1 MAGLVETREAA
12 ITSLRGDFPG
22 FTVMGASGSSDAATI
37 LAKYIGRG
45 AIIVMALGASNV
57 ADPSSLQLDVN
68 ADFAAI
74 VIVHGKKD
82 AKAREDE
89 GLPLAESVAL
99 HIHGNTFG
107 LSGASPA
114 RVSGISPIADD
125 ELSKRGLW
133 AWGITWEQRLAL
145 SQ

>member
-12 ITSLRGDFPG
+12 IASLRMGFPALA
-22 FTVMGASGSSDAATI
+22 VMGASGSSDAAAI
-37 LAKYIGRG
+37 LAKYIGQG
-45 AIIVMALGASNV
+45 AVIVMALGASN
-57 ADPSSLQLDVN
+57 AAAPSSLQFDVN

-82 AKAREDE
+82 AVAREDE

-99 HIHGNTFG
+99 HIHGNAFN

-133 AWGITWEQRLAL
+133 AWAITWEQRLVLKA
-145 SQ
+145 

>member
-12 ITSLRGDFPG
+12 IASLGGDFPG
-22 FTVMGASGSSDAATI
+22 LAVLGASGSSDAATI
-37 LAKYIGRG
+37 LARYIGQS
-45 AIIVMALGASNV
+45 AVIVMALGASNV
-57 ADPSSLQLDVN
+57 AAPNSLQFDVN

-99 HIHGNTFG
+99 HVHGNTFG

-114 RVSGISPIADD
+114 RVSGISPIADE

-133 AWGITWEQRLAL
+133 AWGITWEQRLVL
-145 SQ
+145 V

>member
-12 ITSLRGDFPG
+12 IASLGGDFPDLA
-22 FTVMGASGSSDAATI
+22 VHGASGSSDAATI
-37 LAKYIGRG
+37 LARYIGQG
-45 AIIVMALGASNV
+45 AVIVMALGASNV
-57 ADPSSLQLDVN
+57 AAPNSLQFDVN

-114 RVSGISPIADD
+114 RVSGISPIADE
-125 ELSKRGLW
+125 ELSKKGLW
-133 AWGITWEQRLAL
+133 AWAITWEQRLVL
-145 SQ
+145 V

>member
-12 ITSLRGDFPG
+12 IASLGGDFPG
-22 FTVMGASGSSDAATI
+22 LAVLGASGSSDAATI
-37 LAKYIGRG
+37 LARYIGQG
-45 AIIVMALGASNV
+45 AVIVMALGASNV
-57 ADPSSLQLDVN
+57 AAPNSLQFDVN

-114 RVSGISPIADD
+114 RVSGISPIADE
-125 ELSKRGLW
+125 ELSKKGLW
-133 AWGITWEQRLAL
+133 AWAIIWEQRLVL
-145 SQ
+145 V